1 MMIQMMTGRIDNTS
15 YRIMLEKIRKEME
28 KRKVKP
34 VTPTENGGS
43 GGISEK
49 NKKNI

>member
-1 MMIQMMTGRIDNTS
+1 MMTGRINNHN
-15 YRIMLEKIRKEME
+15 YRLMLELIKKEME

-43 GGISEK
+43 GGINEK
-49 NKKNI
+49 K

>member
-1 MMIQMMTGRIDNTS
+1 
-15 YRIMLEKIRKEME
+15 MLELIKKEME

-34 VTPTENGGS
+34 VTPIENGGS

-49 NKKNI
+49 K